1 VVGGRSQKSHNFIW
15 LFLSNLA
22 FWAGWYSGGSVG
34 DWICGEANASR
45 EVDRTMPETN
55 AIIRLEKLAKIWSSR
70 REQEIAVQV
79 QYEVVED
86 NGCRIYR
93 INMIQ
98 EVQ

>member
-1 VVGGRSQKSHNFIW
+1 
-15 LFLSNLA
+15 
-22 FWAGWYSGGSVG
+22 
-34 DWICGEANASR
+34 
-45 EVDRTMPETN
+45 MPETN

>member
-1 VVGGRSQKSHNFIW
+1 
-15 LFLSNLA
+15 
-22 FWAGWYSGGSVG
+22 
-34 DWICGEANASR
+34 
-45 EVDRTMPETN
+45 MPETN

-86 NGCRIYR
+86 NGCRIYQ